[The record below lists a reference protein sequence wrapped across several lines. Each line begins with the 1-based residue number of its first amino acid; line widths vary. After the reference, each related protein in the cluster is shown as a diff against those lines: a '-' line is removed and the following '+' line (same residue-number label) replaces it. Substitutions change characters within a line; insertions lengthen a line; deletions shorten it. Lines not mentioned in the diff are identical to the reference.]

1 MDDVAA
7 EGIGSLCSKAC
18 GAMLPPARPA
28 LQYVQSFMPP
38 RVLFPGRALRLFLA
52 AALSCVAA
60 AALSAQ
66 PEKGERPKMSLRAQ
80 PSVAVAPARVLLT
93 AELQGGSDDFEEY
106 YCPTIEWQWGD
117 DTTSEATV
125 DCEPYEA
132 GKSQIRRRFTV
143 QHTYRRD
150 GSYKIY
156 FHLKRK
162 DKVLGSASTTIQV
175 QPGMNPYAF

>member
-1 MDDVAA
+1 MLERTPRDARTRRSALQCVQTP
-7 EGIGSLCSKAC
+7 
-18 GAMLPPARPA
+18 MLP
-28 LQYVQSFMPP
+28 
-38 RVLFPGRALRLFLA
+38 RVPFSGRARRRCLA
-52 AALSCVAA
+52 AAMSCVAA
-60 AALSAQ
+60 TALSAQ
-66 PEKGERPKMSLRAQ
+66 QTKGDRPKMSLRAQ

-117 DTTSEATV
+117 DTTSESTV

-162 DKVLGSASTTIQV
+162 EKVLGSASTTIQV
-175 QPGMNPYAF
+175 QPGMNPNVF